1 MKKKMYVVELKTRNC
16 LMSETLSTTAKLET
30 VLRKLEE
37 EVRPNFPVAIVKV
50 HAENGVVVTLN
61 WEVEVKRHEQIK
73 TEKELVV
80 SVSYINAKGKYCV
93 REKEFD
99 SAKEIQWY
107 MGFLKKDGARDISY
121 EILYKKEAT
130 V

>member
-50 HAENGVVVTLN
+50 HAEGGMCVTLN

-73 TEKELVV
+73 AEKELVV
-80 SVSYINAKGKYCV
+80 FVSYINAKGKYCV

-121 EILYKKEAT
+121 EILYKKE
-130 V
+130 